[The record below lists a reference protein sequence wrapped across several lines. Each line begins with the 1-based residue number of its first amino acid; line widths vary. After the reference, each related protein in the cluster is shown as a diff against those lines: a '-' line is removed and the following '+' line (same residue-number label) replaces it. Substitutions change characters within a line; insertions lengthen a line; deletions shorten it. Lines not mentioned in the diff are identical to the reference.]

1 MGLRKP
7 FGHLPLSPA
16 EAAGVAPSGV
26 CLARGC
32 VSKQFEEVAWEP
44 ASL

>member
-7 FGHLPLSPA
+7 FRHLPLPVA